1 MEKML
6 KDVIPK
12 KEIVLKPLSILNNAL
27 NKSNKK
33 RHIKCNSQLS

>member
-12 KEIVLKPLSILNNAL
+12 KEPNLKPLSILNNAL
-27 NKSNKK
+27 NKSTK
-33 RHIKCNSQLS
+33 